1 MFFINKNL
9 FYKETKEKDND
20 KQIFKI
26 INQVVIFISTGNK
39 S

>member
-20 KQIFKI
+20 KQFFKI